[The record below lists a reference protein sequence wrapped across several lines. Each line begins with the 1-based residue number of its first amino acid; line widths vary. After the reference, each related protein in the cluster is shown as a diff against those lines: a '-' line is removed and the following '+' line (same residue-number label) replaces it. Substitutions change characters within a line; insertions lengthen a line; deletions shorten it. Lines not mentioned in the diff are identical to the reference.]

1 LLRGLQSAAS
11 SLLRAA
17 PTNRRDG
24 SHAREDIVV
33 RTCPDQRGMGIYL
46 WLRMA
51 PLEAA
56 IPASEIKIGEARL
69 LPFADHCARAFKAV

>member
-1 LLRGLQSAAS
+1 
-11 SLLRAA
+11 
-17 PTNRRDG
+17 
-24 SHAREDIVV
+24 
-33 RTCPDQRGMGIYL
+33 
-46 WLRMA
+46 MA